1 MAKNKVITIN
11 GTFSPRHVNESLTE
25 EEFAEMFAKFVDE
38 NDLILQATVNG
49 EKTERIE
56 LLEMRLNRINAKI
69 DAENLRLYGPNAE
82 PLPKKHTFKYTEA
95 TTVRPNRVF
104 K

>member
-1 MAKNKVITIN
+1 MLPFRYSQRLIGLWRAYFNV
-11 GTFSPRHVNESLTE
+11 R
-25 EEFAEMFAKFVDE
+25 
-38 NDLILQATVNG
+38 DLILQATVNG

-82 PLPKKHTFKYTEA
+82 PLPKRHAFKYNEA
-95 TTVRPNRVF
+95 ITVRPNKVF

>member
-1 MAKNKVITIN
+1 MLRFRYSQRLIGLWRSYFDVRDMIN
-11 GTFSPRHVNESLTE
+11 N
-25 EEFAEMFAKFVDE
+25 
-38 NDLILQATVNG
+38 ATTNG
-49 EKTERIE
+49 EKAERIE

-82 PLPKKHTFKYTEA
+82 PLPKKHAFKYNETI
-95 TTVRPNRVF
+95 TVRPNRVF

>member
-1 MAKNKVITIN
+1 MLGFRYSQRLIGLWRAYFNV
-11 GTFSPRHVNESLTE
+11 R
-25 EEFAEMFAKFVDE
+25 
-38 NDLILQATVNG
+38 DLIIRATTNG
-49 EKTERIE
+49 EKAERIE

-82 PLPKKHTFKYTEA
+82 PLPKKHAFKYNEA
-95 TTVRPNRVF
+95 ITVRPNRVF